1 VRSELRAAGG
11 RPRTTALKGVAA
23 LTPSERRAAGLAAGG
38 QTNREIAQ
46 ELFVTLKTVELHLGS
61 AYRKLG
67 IRSRREL
74 AAQLQVETPDA
85 S

>member
-1 VRSELRAAGG
+1 MPRSNAHLGE
-11 RPRTTALKGVAA
+11 
-23 LTPSERRAAGLAAGG
+23 
-38 QTNREIAQ
+38 AQ

-61 AYRKLG
+61 TYRKLG

-74 AAQLQVETPDA
+74 AAQLQAETPDA